1 MPPACPVD
9 RYVPCYSSIKG
20 CCVNRYVAMSVTIP
34 RASRGHSGVA
44 DHRPA
49 MQPSVD
55 RSNLTCRATAKVS
68 SAAERR
74 SQSVQRERDVALT
87 AETAYDAHEVMA
99 APVAAPLCRLD
110 RSDSLSAHGGRSPS
124 PDGEIALVVRAAITT
139 LTLLRESGEHED
151 SEVQPAI
158 RHYLRVSGAPS
169 RVVGI

>member
-1 MPPACPVD
+1 M
-9 RYVPCYSSIKG
+9 
-20 CCVNRYVAMSVTIP
+20 NRYVAERNDASGKP
-34 RASRGHSGVA
+34 RAFERG
-44 DHRPA
+44 RPPTCHA
-49 MQPSVD
+49 IAQWTD
-55 RSNLTCRATAKVS
+55 RTGLRRATVKVS

-87 AETAYDAHEVMA
+87 TETAYDAHEVMA

-110 RSDSLSAHGGRSPS
+110 RSDFLSAHGGRSPS
-124 PDGEIALVVRAAITT
+124 PDGEIALAVRAAITT

-158 RHYLRVSGAPS
+158 RHYLRFSGAPA